1 MKLSMKAVLVPS
13 LVVLTLTLVSCSEQ
27 PAPTE
32 KKAEKS
38 VEPVTGQSALYKM
51 YQVARSWAP
60 DLQVQRMIS
69 MHLTEVPD
77 VHGKAGA
84 WQATFV
90 SSDKNQGRQYTYS
103 VIDVEPN
110 LHEGVF
116 PSQPESWSGPGSGN
130 KPFLIAAVKIDT
142 DAAYKT
148 ALMHAPDAA
157 KQNPKQTISFI
168 LEKENKFTNPTW
180 RVVWGESTGTA
191 GLSAYVDAST
201 GSYLET
207 MH

>member
-1 MKLSMKAVLVPS
+1 VLA
-13 LVVLTLTLVSCSEQ
+13 LTFTLVSCSEQ
-27 PAPTE
+27 PAPSE
-32 KKAEKS
+32 KKAEKA
-38 VEPVTGQSALYKM
+38 VEAVTGQSALYKM

-60 DLQVQRMIS
+60 DLQVQRMNS
-69 MHLTEVPD
+69 MHLTDVPD

-90 SSDKNQGRQYTYS
+90 SSDRNQGRQYSFS
-103 VIDVEPN
+103 VIEAEPN

-116 PSQPESWSGPGSGN
+116 PSPPESWSGPGSGN

-148 ALMHAPDAA
+148 ALMHASDAA
-157 KQNPKQTISFI
+157 KQNQKQTISFV

-180 RVVWGESTGTA
+180 RVIWGESTGTA
-191 GLSAYVDAST
+191 SLSVYIDAST

>member
-1 MKLSMKAVLVPS
+1 MRLSLSFACGALALLFTGCSDQPS
-13 LVVLTLTLVSCSEQ
+13 VS
-27 PAPTE
+27 E
-32 KKAEKS
+32 KKVEKAAA
-38 VEPVTGQSALYKM
+38 PITGQSALYRM
-51 YQVARSWAP
+51 YQVARSWAS
-60 DLQVQRMIS
+60 DAEVLKMNS
-69 MHLTEVPD
+69 MHLTDVPD

-90 SSDKNQGRQYTYS
+90 SSDKNQGRQYTFS

-110 LHEGVF
+110 LHAGVF

>member
-1 MKLSMKAVLVPS
+1 MKLSMKALLVPS
-13 LVVLTLTLVSCSEQ
+13 LLVLTFTFSSCSEQ
-27 PAPTE
+27 PTTSE
-32 KKAEKS
+32 KKAEKAA
-38 VEPVTGQSALYKM
+38 EPVTGQSPLYKM

-69 MHLTEVPD
+69 MHVTDVPD

-90 SSDKNQGRQYTYS
+90 SSDKSQGRQYTYS
-103 VIDVEPN
+103 VIEAEPN

-130 KPFLIAAVKIDT
+130 KPFLIAAVKVDT

-148 ALMHAPDAA
+148 ALMHAADAA
-157 KQNPKQTISFI
+157 KQNPKQTISFV
-168 LEKENKFTNPTW
+168 LEKEDKFTNPTW

-191 GLSAYVDAST
+191 SLSVYVDAST